1 MKFGLAKAV
10 LWGLVGCTGALAVL
24 GVLSL
29 FDGDVAR
36 GPIIVAFAGMV
47 FCSLCISQVAAA
59 CAQHLDHRTP
69 VARVLAYVCAG
80 VCGLASV
87 AGVFLGDAVLRGDHP
102 AMPPVWMMVLGG
114 FVLSFVKQAMS
125 FVIAA
130 CEGKE
135 RDRATG
141 ADAVIRAKDERIA
154 QLERALDRALADAK
168 KASQDKPV
176 AQPKQSR
183 KVTGHAARQFA
194 RAVHDAEPEAPA
206 GRLAPVEQ
214 QLCQTEFRDVTLKEI
229 EDACRVIAGQIG
241 DDGAPKVPSIRL
253 VASQCNVP
261 RSRIDKCLVV
271 EGVKLAGVVERL
283 GLAAAA

>member
-1 MKFGLAKAV
+1 MTFRLAKAA
-10 LWGLVGCTGALAVL
+10 LWGLVFCTGALAVL

-29 FDGDVAR
+29 FGGEVAR
-36 GPIIVAFAGMV
+36 APIIVAFAGMV

-59 CAQHLDHRTP
+59 CAQHLDNRTP
-69 VARVLAYVCAG
+69 VARVLAYLCAG

-102 AMPPVWMMVLGG
+102 EMPPVWMMVVGA

-135 RDRATG
+135 RDRAVG
-141 ADAVIRAKDERIA
+141 ADAVLRAKDERIA
-154 QLERALDRALADAK
+154 QLERELALAK

-176 AQPKQSR
+176 SQRPAKHRAS
-183 KVTGHAARQFA
+183 GHAARSFA
-194 RAVHDAEPEAPA
+194 RAVSEAEPTGASGRMAPMEQP
-206 GRLAPVEQ
+206 LVER
-214 QLCQTEFRDVTLKEI
+214 EFRDVSLKEI
-229 EDACRVIAGQIG
+229 EDACLAIAGQVNE
-241 DDGAPKVPSIRL
+241 DGQPKTPSIRL

-261 RSRIDKCLVV
+261 KQRIEKCLIGH
-271 EGVKLAGVVERL
+271 GVKLVTVVERL
-283 GLAAAA
+283 GLAAA

>member
-1 MKFGLAKAV
+1 MTFRWAKAV
-10 LWGLVGCTGALAVL
+10 LWGLVICTGALAVL

-29 FDGDVAR
+29 FDGAVAR

-59 CAQHLDHRTP
+59 CAQHLDCRTP

-102 AMPPVWMMVLGG
+102 AMPPVQMMILGG

-154 QLERALDRALADAK
+154 QLERALADAK
-168 KASQDKPV
+168 KTSQDKPV
-176 AQPKQSR
+176 AQPKPSR

-194 RAVHDAEPEAPA
+194 RAVRDAEPEAPA

-214 QLCQTEFRDVTLKEI
+214 PQCQTQFRDVTLQEI

-271 EGVKLAGVVERL
+271 EGVKLARVVERL